1 MKILLAAI
9 NAKYIHSNLG
19 VYTLKAYGEHRV
31 PGLAVE
37 IGEYTINHRRD
48 AILQDIY
55 ERKPDFLGFSCYIWN
70 IEYVMGL
77 VRDISRLLPKTRIWL
92 GGPEVSF
99 GAQEILKQEPG
110 IEGIMAGEGEET
122 FAQLMEAIQ
131 NGSSLEDVRGIVFRR
146 KGEIYQTMERLP
158 ISMDEIPFPYRTLE
172 GFENRIIYYETSRGC
187 PFSCSYCLSSID
199 KSVRFRSLSLV
210 LEELGFFL
218 ERRVPQVKFID
229 RTFNCKKSH
238 SMAIWQYI
246 LEHDNGVTNFHFEI
260 TADLLDEEELEL
272 LSRMRPGLIQLEI
285 GVQTTNP
292 KTIHAIRRKMDLI
305 RLREVVKQIN
315 QGHNVH
321 QHLDLIAGLPFEDYD
336 SFHQSFDEVYR
347 MEPEQLQL
355 GFLKVLE
362 GSYMAEMAEE
372 YGLLY
377 QSAPPYEVLSTRW
390 LPYED
395 VIRLKGIEDMVE
407 VYYNSHQFMN
417 TIKKLTE
424 EWGSPFAAFERLASY
439 YREQGLTGI
448 SHSRMA
454 RYEILFRFAESEK
467 LDVEQYRDLL
477 MYDLYLREKVK
488 SRPSFARDM
497 SRYREVLKPFCGSA
511 EQKRHLHAEV
521 MGDGRI
527 ILFDYDRRDPLTY
540 NARAQVAG
548 YAGEGRVRE
557 ILRRLDEEY
566 GTEYRCF
573 LEYETPWQLLIAVM
587 LSAQCTDARV
597 NLVTRDLF
605 RKYDSLEK
613 LAAADV
619 RELEQD
625 IHSTGFYHT
634 KAKNIIACCKE
645 LVNTYGGEVPSG
657 IEELTALA
665 GVGRKTA
672 NVIRGNIYHE
682 PSIVV
687 DTHVKRISR
696 KLGLTEETDPEKVEY
711 QLMEVL
717 PKERWILWNIH
728 IITLGRTICTARSPK
743 CGECFLR
750 DLCPEAEGSVC

>member
-1 MKILLAAI
+1 MNILLAAI

-19 VYTLKAYGEHRV
+19 IYTLKAYGESRM
-31 PGLAVE
+31 PGLSVE
-37 IGEYTINHRRD
+37 IGEYTINHRMD
-48 AILQDIY
+48 TILQDIY

-77 VRDISRLLPKTRIWL
+77 VKDISHLLPGTRIWL

-99 GAQEILKQEPG
+99 RAREILEQEPG
-110 IEGIMAGEGEET
+110 VEGVMIGEGEET
-122 FAQLMEAIQ
+122 FGEVLSACSGTLPWE
-131 NGSSLEDVRGIVFRR
+131 EVKGIAFRR
-146 KGEIYQTMERLP
+146 EGEIFFTGERGV
-158 ISMDEIPFPYRTLE
+158 ISMDQIPFPYQNLE

-199 KSVRFRSLSLV
+199 KSVRFRSLELV
-210 LEELGFFL
+210 YKELEFFL
-218 ERRVPQVKFID
+218 ERKVPQVKFID

-238 SMAIWQYI
+238 SMAIWKYI

-272 LSRMRPGLIQLEI
+272 LSRMRPGLVQLEI

-292 KTIHAIRRKMDLI
+292 RTIEEIRRKMDLS
-305 RLREVVKQIN
+305 RLSQVVKQIN
-315 QGHNVH
+315 QGNNVH
-321 QHLDLIAGLPFEDYD
+321 QHLDLIAGLPYENYD
-336 SFHQSFDEVYR
+336 SFHQSFDDVYH

-355 GFLKVLE
+355 GFLKVLQ
-362 GSYMAEMAEE
+362 GSYMAQMADS
-372 YGLLY
+372 YGLIY

-407 VYYNSHQFMN
+407 VYYNSHQF
-417 TIKKLTE
+417 TYTVKELGE
-424 EWGSPFAAFERLASY
+424 EWGSPFTMFEKLASY
-439 YREQGLTGI
+439 YRDQGLSGI
-448 SHSRMA
+448 SHSRLA
-454 RYEILFRFAESEK
+454 RYEIMFRFVENQG
-467 LDVEQYRDLL
+467 LDVEKYRDLL
-477 MYDLYLREKVK
+477 MYDLYLRENVK
-488 SRPSFARDM
+488 SRPSFAPDM
-497 SRYREVLKPFCGSA
+497 SPYREELKPYRSTS
-511 EQKRHLHAEV
+511 EQKRHLHGEV

-527 ILFDYDRRDPLTY
+527 VLFDYEKRDPLTY
-540 NARAQVAG
+540 NAQATVVG
-548 YAGEGRVRE
+548 YAGKGRVRE
-557 ILRRLDEEY
+557 ILRRLDKEY

-573 LEYETPWQLLIAVM
+573 LEYETPWQLLIAVI

-597 NLVTRDLF
+597 NLVTRELF

-613 LAAADV
+613 FAKADLK
-619 RELEQD
+619 ELEQD

-634 KAKNIIACCKE
+634 KARNIIACCKE
-645 LVNTYGGEVPSG
+645 LVETYSGKVPSDM
-657 IEELTALA
+657 EALTSLA

-672 NVIRGNIYHE
+672 NVIRGNIYHQ

-717 PKERWILWNIH
+717 PEERWILWNIH
-728 IITLGRTICTARSPK
+728 IITLGRTICTARNPK
-743 CGECFLR
+743 CRECFLQ
-750 DLCPEAEGSVC
+750 DLCPGAEGKS